1 MALVPFIGGAST
13 GWPSMEN
20 RLGVAGRWSPKLGA
34 RGEALAC
41 ILLEEKGYKII
52 ERNFKTPIGE
62 IDIVAREGQT
72 LVFVEVKTRESTA
85 FGSAKW
91 AVDRKKQR
99 KLSQV
104 ALYYLN
110 LKAWKDRPARFDVV
124 AVDLDRPRERIE
136 LFRNAFDLVG

>member
-1 MALVPFIGGAST
+1 MG
-13 GWPSMEN
+13 N
-20 RLGVAGRWSPKLGA
+20 RSGVADGLWPTLGA

-41 ILLEEKGYKII
+41 TLLKEKGYKIL

-91 AVDRKKQR
+91 AVDQKKQQ
-99 KLSQV
+99 KLSRV

-124 AVDLDRPRERIE
+124 AVDLERQGERIE

>member
-1 MALVPFIGGAST
+1 MGNRTGMAD
-13 GWPSMEN
+13 
-20 RLGVAGRWSPKLGA
+20 RLGPTLGA

-41 ILLEEKGYKII
+41 TLLKEKGYKII

-91 AVDRKKQR
+91 AVDRKKQQ
-99 KLSQV
+99 KLSRV

-110 LKAWKDRPARFDVV
+110 LKAWKDLPARFDVV
-124 AVDLDRPRERIE
+124 AVDLERQGERIE

>member
-1 MALVPFIGGAST
+1 MGNSEGADQ
-13 GWPSMEN
+13 
-20 RLGVAGRWSPKLGA
+20 RFSPKLGT

-41 ILLEEKGYKII
+41 TLLKEKGYKII

-72 LVFVEVKTRESTA
+72 LVFVEVKTRGSKA

-91 AVDRKKQR
+91 AVDRRKQQ
-99 KLSQV
+99 KLSRL

-124 AVDLDRPRERIE
+124 AVDLEPQGERIE
-136 LFRNAFDLVG
+136 LFRNAFELVG

>member
-1 MALVPFIGGAST
+1 
-13 GWPSMEN
+13 MESSLGVVN
-20 RLGVAGRWSPKLGA
+20 RLLPKLGT
-34 RGEALAC
+34 RGEDLAC
-41 ILLEEKGYKII
+41 TLLKKQGYKII

-72 LVFVEVKTRESTA
+72 LVFVEVKTRESSA

-91 AVDRKKQR
+91 AVDRKKQQ
-99 KLSQV
+99 KLSRL

-110 LKAWKDRPARFDVV
+110 LKDWKDRPARFDVV
-124 AVDLDRPRERIE
+124 AVDLERQGERIE

>member
-1 MALVPFIGGAST
+1 MGISVGVV
-13 GWPSMEN
+13 N
-20 RLGVAGRWSPKLGA
+20 RLLPKLGT
-34 RGEALAC
+34 RGEDLAC
-41 ILLEEKGYKII
+41 TLLKKQGYKII

-72 LVFVEVKTRESTA
+72 LVFVEVKTRESSA

-91 AVDRKKQR
+91 AVDRKKQQ
-99 KLSQV
+99 KLSRL

-110 LKAWKDRPARFDVV
+110 LKDWKDRPARFDVV
-124 AVDLDRPRERIE
+124 AVDLERQGERIE

>member
-1 MALVPFIGGAST
+1 MGNSERADQRFSP
-13 GWPSMEN
+13 N
-20 RLGVAGRWSPKLGA
+20 LGT
-34 RGEALAC
+34 RGETLAC
-41 ILLEEKGYKII
+41 TLLKEKGYKII

-72 LVFVEVKTRESTA
+72 LVFVEVKTRGSKA

-91 AVDRKKQR
+91 AVDRKKQQ
-99 KLSQV
+99 KLSRL

-124 AVDLDRPRERIE
+124 AVDLERQGERIE

>member
-1 MALVPFIGGAST
+1 MG
-13 GWPSMEN
+13 N
-20 RLGVAGRWSPKLGA
+20 RLGAEKRLLPKLGA

-41 ILLEEKGYKII
+41 TLLKEKGYKII
-52 ERNFKTPIGE
+52 ERNFQTPIGE

-91 AVDRKKQR
+91 AVDRKKQQ
-99 KLSQV
+99 KLSRL

-124 AVDLDRPRERIE
+124 AVDLERQGERIE
-136 LFRNAFDLVG
+136 LFRNAFDLIG